1 MPHTIQK
8 KPVSKE
14 MKKEKL
20 ALDIDT
26 KIKEYIKQISLVPT
40 NNDPK
45 EAVDAPE
52 SEGQKYKTPV
62 KSPTLVKKT
71 PVKKDNLYTEP
82 SFRVDQNNVC

>member
-52 SEGQKYKTPV
+52 SEG
-62 KSPTLVKKT
+62 
-71 PVKKDNLYTEP
+71 
-82 SFRVDQNNVC
+82 

>member
-1 MPHTIQK
+1 
-8 KPVSKE
+8 

-20 ALDIDT
+20 TLDIDT

-52 SEGQKYKTPV
+52 SEG
-62 KSPTLVKKT
+62 
-71 PVKKDNLYTEP
+71 
-82 SFRVDQNNVC
+82 